1 MAKEQSVATQQFV
14 DITDIKDGSIFL
26 KNGGLRRVLI
36 VSGINFDLKSEE
48 EKNLI
53 LHSFQNFLNTLE
65 FSIQFVVHSRKMNI
79 DNYLEKLKERQEKE
93 DNELL
98 KNQIGE
104 YLEFVRS
111 FVEMNAVMAKTFFA
125 VIPYDPIQIPKAGA
139 NIINT
144 LKFWE
149 KPKKN
154 DEKEK
159 EDDDIVKKIAQIN
172 QRADIVIDGLNQM
185 GLRTVALNDEE
196 LTELFYNLYNPETVE
211 KKELKIAKE

>member
-1 MAKEQSVATQQFV
+1 VATQQFV
-14 DITDIKDGSIFL
+14 DITDIKDGTVFL
-26 KNGGLRRVLI
+26 KSGGLRRVLI

-48 EKNLI
+48 EQNLI
-53 LHSFQNFLNTLE
+53 LHSFQNFLNTLD
-65 FSIQFVVHSRKMNI
+65 FSIQFAVHSRKMNI
-79 DNYLEKLKERQEKE
+79 DGYLEKLKERQTKE
-93 DNELL
+93 DNGLL

-125 VIPYDPIQIPKAGA
+125 VVPYDPIQIPKGGA

-149 KPKKN
+149 KTKKN
-154 DEKEK
+154 NEKEK
-159 EDDDIVKKIAQIN
+159 ENEDAAKKISQMN
-172 QRADIVIDGLNQM
+172 QRADIVVDGLNQI

-196 LTELFYNLYNPETVE
+196 LTELFYNLYNPETTE
-211 KKELKIAKE
+211 KKDLKIAHGEN